1 MPSAPVRFAIEAAFL
16 ALVALGAGLARLE
29 PVAIVAL
36 IVVACVL
43 VALAERAN
51 ARESARAAERSEATG
66 EEQAVVAPEASGDVE
81 AGGALPPQ
89 EDEPQ
94 PEPDRQ
100 PELAVSERSARAILA
115 SGPPSALEPP
125 AREPEL
131 PPEPEPETAPE
142 PPPEPVFEPEP
153 ERVSVASPEPEEELP
168 HGGPRREWSVWE
180 LERLVRERR
189 DDPRQEEWAALVL
202 SLRDFARVDGMLPL
216 EFDQLVRESFGP
228 LLAGGGTRTEAAA
241 AS

>member
-16 ALVALGAGLARLE
+16 GLVALGAGLAELE
-29 PVAIVAL
+29 PVVIVAL

-43 VALAERAN
+43 VALAERAL
-51 ARESARAAERSEATG
+51 ARDSARAAERSAAPG
-66 EEQAVVAPEASGDVE
+66 AEQSAVGREASGDVE
-81 AGGALPPQ
+81 AGGTAPGQ
-89 EDEPQ
+89 GASEPQ
-94 PEPDRQ
+94 PDAEPLARPE

-115 SGPPSALEPP
+115 SGPPSVPEPP
-125 AREPEL
+125 ARESER
-131 PPEPEPETAPE
+131 PPEPEP
-142 PPPEPVFEPEP
+142 VVEPEP
-153 ERVSVASPEPEEELP
+153 EPVSVSAPGREEELAY
-168 HGGPRREWSVWE
+168 GGPAREWSVWE

-241 AS
+241 AT